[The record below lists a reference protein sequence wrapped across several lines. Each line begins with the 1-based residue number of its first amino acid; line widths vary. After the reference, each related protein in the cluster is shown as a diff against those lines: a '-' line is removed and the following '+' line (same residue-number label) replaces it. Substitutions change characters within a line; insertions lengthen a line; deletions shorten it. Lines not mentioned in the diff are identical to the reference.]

1 MLAILFFLL
10 LISRKYKS
18 MKLFCEPRE
27 VKQKY
32 HLNPIRIMIEAL
44 KKCTKQVTDMD
55 IGHII

>member
-1 MLAILFFLL
+1 
-10 LISRKYKS
+10 
-18 MKLFCEPRE
+18 MKLFCEPSE

-32 HLNPIRIMIEAL
+32 HLDPIRIMIEAL